1 MENPMN
7 KPFPNPAAA
16 PLISVVMANFNGE
29 THIRR
34 AIQSVLAQT
43 HQALELIVS
52 DDGSQDQSIAIV
64 EEISENDG
72 RVRLIRSNKSS
83 GPAGARNR
91 AIDAASGAWVAVVD
105 SDDIIHPE
113 RLARMLT
120 AADALQADMIADD
133 LIFFAEDLSE
143 SAKTLFQRLDLAQP
157 ETVDALALVEGRL
170 AGREVALGYA
180 KPLIRRATIGDIRY
194 NTDLR
199 VDEDHDFYLR
209 LLLSGAAFALIPDAM
224 YLYRRHAASLSHR
237 FSVAKLQPMIAAQKA
252 LLQALPDN
260 CKDLRAAL
268 SRRMENHRRH
278 LNYARFIDALDARQV
293 FKALGLLLWY
303 PTSWPLL
310 VTTIKERTARKTH
323 APKVARSSRKII
335 LSAQSDSATAG
346 FTVVPVPDVAGA
358 GAGPSAAA
366 TWAQLARLSC
376 EHDLHIIAVGRA
388 GAFALGLVP
397 FYGSAREVD
406 TCQDMHALIARDNAA
421 NQPSGP
427 AHLARSL

>member
-1 MENPMN
+1 MN

-16 PLISVVMANFNGE
+16 PLISVIMANFNGGS
-29 THIRR
+29 HIRK

-64 EEISENDG
+64 EEIRENDD

-91 AIDAASGAWVAVVD
+91 AIEAASGAWVAVVD

-113 RLARMLT
+113 RLARMLA
-120 AADALQADMIADD
+120 AADTLQADMVADD

-143 SAKTLFQRLDLAQP
+143 SAKTLFQKLDLGQP
-157 ETVDALALVEGRL
+157 EMVDALALVEGRL
-170 AGREVALGYA
+170 AGHDVALGYA

-194 NTDLR
+194 DTDLR

-209 LLLSGAAFALIPDAM
+209 LLLSGATFALIPDAM

-252 LLQALPDN
+252 LLQALPDD
-260 CKDLRAAL
+260 CKDLRVAL
-268 SRRMENHRRH
+268 ARRIENHRRH
-278 LNYARFIDALDARQV
+278 LNYARFIDALAARQA

-310 VTTIKERTARKTH
+310 ANTIRERATRKTH
-323 APKVARSSRKII
+323 APAVARSPKKII
-335 LSAQSDSATAG
+335 LSAQGGSPTAD
-346 FTVVPVPDVAGA
+346 FALVPVPDVASA
-358 GAGPSAAA
+358 GAGRSAAA
-366 TWAQLARLSC
+366 TWANLARLSC

-397 FYGSAREVD
+397 FYGSARVVN
-406 TCQDMHALIARDNAA
+406 TCQDIHALIARDNAA
-421 NQPSGP
+421 NQTSG
-427 AHLARSL
+427 AAQLARSL